1 MVKFANNNHG
11 REYEKIIWFLMVGLA
26 FTALQVAMVADAH
39 AFSTQ
44 DMGVG
49 LKFKDLADTVVPVT
63 ENPAVKEMEH
73 KVQCAKIED
82 SDERTNCLNDLAQE
96 IPTGQSLR
104 NANRQLRSEPA
115 NPQVKVSPW
124 LQSTIEP
131 DTDRKPLEIGGN

>member
-1 MVKFANNNHG
+1 MKKLFG
-11 REYEKIIWFLMVGLA
+11 FLMVGLA

-63 ENPAVKEMEH
+63 ANPAVKEMEH

-82 SDERTNCLNDLAQE
+82 SDERTNCLQE
-96 IPTGQSLR
+96 IPTSQEREQAHAAHSACILEARGAEAVEQCNSDM
-104 NANRQLRSEPA
+104 EET
-115 NPQVKVSPW
+115 KVG
-124 LQSTIEP
+124 I
-131 DTDRKPLEIGGN
+131 R

>member
-1 MVKFANNNHG
+1 MKKLFG
-11 REYEKIIWFLMVGLA
+11 FLMVGLA

-63 ENPAVKEMEH
+63 ANPAVKEMEH

-104 NANRQLRSEPA
+104 NANRQIRSEPS
-115 NPQVKVSPW
+115 NPDGSARED
-124 LQSTIEP
+124 TIDLKDMGQERAQE
-131 DTDRKPLEIGGN
+131 TSE

>member
-1 MVKFANNNHG
+1 MKKLFG
-11 REYEKIIWFLMVGLA
+11 FLMVGLA

-49 LKFKDLADTVVPVT
+49 LKFKDMADTVVPVT
-63 ENPAVKEMEH
+63 ANPAVKEMEH

-82 SDERTNCLNDLAQE
+82 SDERTNCLQE

-104 NANRQLRSEPA
+104 NANRQIRSEPS
-115 NPQVKVSPW
+115 NPDGSARED
-124 LQSTIEP
+124 TIDLKDMGQERAQE
-131 DTDRKPLEIGGN
+131 TSE